1 MNCEQSSLKR
11 ILIVESSRTA
21 AGELS
26 EALRGFPAELQFAGS
41 RSEAVEVSLRGRF
54 SLCLISHGLSDGS
67 GLLLLRDLFTNSHE
81 TAGVLLSQHPDL
93 WVIQQAIEAGYMA
106 VLGKPPDA
114 AQLSEILHKVFGDVS
129 RDWGVRGPDSRADVM
144 RSKTHQVPELAEIA
158 ALSNAD
164 IRQRLSSQEL
174 IGIIRVVEYPFAGKE
189 RLEYF
194 DRDTLERVVCLI
206 RRWSQQRLERLR
218 QEQLEARSEQAA
230 GAAES
235 DHFSWRELAAA
246 G

>member
-1 MNCEQSSLKR
+1 MICEQSSLKR
-11 ILIVESSRTA
+11 ILIVESSHMA
-21 AGELS
+21 AGELA

-67 GLLLLRDLFTNSHE
+67 GLLLLRELFANASE

-93 WVIQQAIEAGYMA
+93 WVIQQAIENGYMA
-106 VLGKPPDA
+106 VLGKPPDPV
-114 AQLSEILHKVFGDVS
+114 QLSEILRRVFGSVPS
-129 RDWGVRGPDSRADVM
+129 DWLVGGVESRAVAV
-144 RSKTHQVPELAEIA
+144 SAGAAQVLDLAEIA
-158 ALSNAD
+158 ALSNVD
-164 IRQRLSSQEL
+164 IRQRLSNEEL

-218 QEQLEARSEQAA
+218 LEQREARSEQSA
-230 GAAES
+230 GASES
-235 DHFSWRELAAA
+235 DRFSWRELAAA
-246 G
+246 S